1 MPEEDSPDT
10 GQSPL
15 DHIRNGWSDFN
26 SSARS
31 FRDAVYSWLRQRGF
45 VSRIAILAVG
55 SVVFDWVSTAASTFL
70 PTLSEVGRTVTVPE
84 ISNTFVAGIV
94 VFVSLANW
102 ILIRRKLNDVEDK
115 ITGMEN
121 STRSPARTDGG
132 DGSFDWPAFLIGAGL
147 GGLIATEFFPDFVAG
162 AALFGGFVAVWYFP
176 DQS

>member
-1 MPEEDSPDT
+1 MSEDDASDS

-45 VSRIAILAVG
+45 VSRVSILAGG
-55 SVVFDWVSTAASTFL
+55 SLVIDRLSNVVSGFL
-70 PTLSEVGRTVTVPE
+70 PTPAEIGRTVTVPE

-102 ILIRRKLNDVEDK
+102 ILIRRKLNGVEDK
-115 ITGMEN
+115 ITGMSN
-121 STRSPARTDGG
+121 SARSPARTDGG

-162 AALFGGFVAVWYFP
+162 AAVFGGFAAVWYFP
-176 DQS
+176 EQS